1 MRDGPDDL
9 VESLYFLLEHLDLTL
24 VLLLTFH
31 DLVALVL
38 LELVQLGLV
47 LLVLLLH
54 LLFEFDDGGVLLLV
68 GAFVLGGDLRVV
80 VFVLLQAQLQFFV
93 FVLES
98 VQAVTQ
104 VGLFG
109 FVVFFR
115 LD

>member
-24 VLLLTFH
+24 VLLLTLH

-54 LLFEFDDGGVLLLV
+54 LLFEFDDG
-68 GAFVLGGDLRVV
+68 
-80 VFVLLQAQLQFFV
+80 
-93 FVLES
+93 
-98 VQAVTQ
+98 
-104 VGLFG
+104 
-109 FVVFFR
+109 
-115 LD
+115 